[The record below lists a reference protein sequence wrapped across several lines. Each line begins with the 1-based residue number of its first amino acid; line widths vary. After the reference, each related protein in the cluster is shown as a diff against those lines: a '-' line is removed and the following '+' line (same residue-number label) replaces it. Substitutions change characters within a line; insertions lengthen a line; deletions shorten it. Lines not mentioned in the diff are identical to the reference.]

1 MTLSNF
7 NFLEEEF
14 PLLFNLGQSAEYNLH
29 TDPGT
34 ALMKLRQFAEH
45 MTELIYESIGMEF
58 PTDNR
63 FQARIQ
69 KLSYEKVLPENVKDF
84 FSNVRVKGNAANHTF
99 VGTFEDAKHALFSS
113 FKLGKWF
120 YEAYSVKNHSIDDV
134 KFHVPD
140 NLDAR
145 HALNDLEK
153 QHLALQAQ
161 FEELKAT
168 IKEVPQEKKVLF
180 AKRSEQ
186 AAKKL
191 NMSESETRTII
202 DEQLRQAGWE
212 ANTITLNYKTQK
224 TLPQKGKNIA
234 IAEWPCGNL
243 WADYAL
249 FIGTELYGLI
259 EAKKYGLDI
268 STNLQQSKVYAKEIQ
283 ETEGMSLLGQWNNFK
298 VPFLF
303 STNGRTYLKQI
314 ETKSGVWFLDTRNS
328 FNNARPLQ
336 GWYQAEGLKKL
347 YETDLQ
353 VANTKLQSS
362 TLDFLRSSASL
373 GLRDYQ
379 IEAIKAVED
388 TLLNHPDQKRALL
401 AMATGTGK
409 TRTVIGLCYHLI
421 KNNRFKRILFLVDRS
436 LLANQAADSFKD
448 NRVEELLTFS
458 DNYEVKYLKDL
469 FPEKDTR
476 LHFATVQGMVKR
488 LFYRDTEKDGLPIS
502 IDAYDCIIVDE
513 AHRGYLLDKEM
524 GEEDLEFKDQNDYVS
539 KYRQV
544 LDYFD
549 AFGVGLTAT
558 PALHTN
564 EIFGKPVYFYTYRE
578 AVIDGYLIDHE
589 PPYIIKTQLGE
600 DGIVWQVGEKPKIYD
615 REENA
620 IKELGELE
628 DELQI
633 EITGF
638 NKRVIT
644 ESFNRTVIQQLV
656 NELDPDGQ
664 EKTLVFAA
672 TDEHA
677 DLIVKLFKEEFAA
690 IGAVVPDNAI
700 EKITGKSYDPEGQV
714 KRFKNEKYPNIA
726 VTVDL
731 LTTGIDVPTISNLVF
746 LRRVKSRILYEQM
759 LGRATRLC
767 PDIQKQ
773 TFKIFDAVGIYEAL
787 EDYTQMKPVVVNP
800 TANFNQ
806 LVSEFA
812 LISSVERTRIQIE
825 QIIAKLQRKKSLGN
839 INNEVFSFNA
849 NGKDINTLIDELKQ
863 NDTHTSVK
871 LISQLPNLWKYL
883 DELQS
888 PPAYQLYSDHVDT
901 FSEMTRGYGKA
912 KKPEDYLESFSAY
925 LKNNV
930 NKIVALKLIC
940 TAPKE
945 LSRKELKELLLQLD
959 QQGYN
964 VNTLNA
970 AWAAAKHEDVA
981 ADIISY
987 IRTLM
992 IGNTLISKEDR
1003 IKNAM
1008 HKIRQMKSWKRN
1020 QLNWLERIE
1029 KQMLAET
1036 IVSREDLDKEP
1047 FMEAGGFNR
1056 LDNIFD
1062 NQLGDILDK
1071 MNEYLYENQTA

>member
-1 MTLSNF
+1 MTSNF

-45 MTELIYESIGMEF
+45 LTELIYEAIGMEF
-58 PTDNR
+58 PDDNR

-84 FSNVRVKGNAANHTF
+84 FYNVRVKGNAANHTF

-120 YEAYSVKNHSIDDV
+120 YEAYSVKNHKIDDV

-145 HALNDLEK
+145 HALNELEK
-153 QHLALQAQ
+153 QHIALQAQ

-191 NMSESETRTII
+191 NMSEGETRAVI

-212 ANTITLNYKTQK
+212 ANTALINYKTQK
-224 TLPQKGKNIA
+224 TLPQKGKNMA

-268 STNLQQSKVYAKEIQ
+268 STNLQQSKVYAAELQ
-283 ETEGMSLLGQWNNFK
+283 ELQGTKLLGQWGNFK
-298 VPFLF
+298 APFLF

-336 GWYQAEGLKKL
+336 GWYQPEGLKKL
-347 YETDLQ
+347 YEADLQ
-353 VANTKLQSS
+353 EANTKLQSS
-362 TLDFLRSSASL
+362 TLDFLQSSAGL

-379 IEAIKAVED
+379 IQAIKAVED
-388 TLLNHPDQKRALL
+388 TLVNHPDQKRALL

-409 TRTVIGLCYHLI
+409 TRTIIGLCYHLI

-448 NRVEELLTFS
+448 NRVEDLLTFS
-458 DNYEVKYLKDL
+458 DNYEVKHLKDL

-488 LFYRDTEKDGLPIS
+488 LFYRDSEKDGLPIS
-502 IDAYDCIIVDE
+502 VDAYDCIIVDE
-513 AHRGYLLDKEM
+513 AHRGYLLDKEI

-564 EIFGKPVYFYTYRE
+564 EIFGKPVHFYTYRE
-578 AVIDGYLIDHE
+578 AVIDGFLIDHE

-600 DGIVWQVGEKPKIYD
+600 DGIVWQAGEKPKIYD

-620 IKELGELE
+620 IKELDELE

-644 ESFNRTVIQQLV
+644 ESFNRTVVQQLV
-656 NELDPDGQ
+656 KELDPDGL

-677 DLIVKLFKEEFAA
+677 DLIVKLFKEEFEA
-690 IGAVVPDNAI
+690 IGAIVPDHAI

-714 KRFKNEKYPNIA
+714 KRFKNEKYPNIV

-800 TANFNQ
+800 TTNFNQ
-806 LVSEFA
+806 LVAEFP
-812 LISSVERTRIQIE
+812 LITSTERTQIQIE
-825 QIIAKLQRKKSLGN
+825 QIIAKLQRKKSQGN
-839 INNEVFSFNA
+839 FNADAFSFNA
-849 NGKDINTLIDELKQ
+849 DGRDINVLIDELKH

-871 LISQLPNLWKYL
+871 LIHQLPELWKYL
-883 DELQS
+883 DEFKVA
-888 PPAYQLYSDHVDT
+888 PAHQLYSDHVDT
-901 FSEMTRGYGKA
+901 FNEMQRGYGKA

-930 NKIVALKLIC
+930 NEIAALKLIC
-940 TAPKE
+940 RAPKE

-970 AWAAAKHEDVA
+970 AWSAAKHQDVA

-992 IGNTLISKEDR
+992 IGNTLISKDDR

-1008 HKIRQMKSWKRN
+1008 QKIRQMKNWNKT

-1029 KQMLAET
+1029 KQMFAET
-1036 IVSREDLDKEP
+1036 IVRKEDFDKEP
-1047 FMEAGGFNR
+1047 FTEAGGFNR
-1056 LDNIFD
+1056 LDKIFE
-1062 NQLGDILDK
+1062 NQLGDVLDK
-1071 MNEYLYENQTA
+1071 MNEYLYENQIA

>member
-1 MTLSNF
+1 MTSSNF
-7 NFLEEEF
+7 HFIEEEF
-14 PLLFNLGQSAEYNLH
+14 PLLFNLGNSAEYNLH

-45 MTELIYESIGMEF
+45 LTELIYEAVGMEF
-58 PTDNR
+58 PDDNR
-63 FQARIQ
+63 FHMRIQ

-84 FSNVRVKGNAANHTF
+84 FYNVRVKGNAANHTF
-99 VGTFEDAKHALFSS
+99 VGSFEDAKHALFSS

-120 YEAYSVKNHSIDDV
+120 YEAYSVKNKKIDDV

-145 HALNDLEK
+145 HALNELEK
-153 QHLALQAQ
+153 QHTALQAD
-161 FEELKAT
+161 FEALTAT
-168 IKEVPQEKKVLF
+168 VKEVPQEKKVLF

-191 NMSESETRTII
+191 SMSESETRAII

-212 ANTITLNYKTQK
+212 ADTISLNYKSHK
-224 TLPQKGKNIA
+224 TLPQKGKNMA
-234 IAEWPCGNL
+234 IAEWLCGNL

-249 FIGTELYGLI
+249 FIGTELFGLI
-259 EAKKYGLDI
+259 EAKKYGNDI
-268 STNLQQSKVYAKEIQ
+268 STNLQQSKVYAIEIN
-283 ETEGMSLLGQWNNFK
+283 ELLDTSLLGHWNNFK

-303 STNGRTYLKQI
+303 STNGRSYLKQI
-314 ETKSGVWFLDTRNS
+314 ETKSGVWFLDVRNK
-328 FNNARPLQ
+328 FNNARSLQ
-336 GWYQAEGLKKL
+336 GWYQPEGLKKL
-347 YETDLQ
+347 YELDLQ
-353 VANTKLQSS
+353 ESNIKLQNS
-362 TLDFLRSSASL
+362 TLDFLQSPAGL
-373 GLRDYQ
+373 GLRNYQ
-379 IEAIKAVED
+379 IQAIEAVED
-388 TLLNHPDQKRALL
+388 TLVNHPDQKRALL

-409 TRTVIGLCYHLI
+409 TRTIIGLCYHLI

-448 NRVEELLTFS
+448 NRVEDLLTFS
-458 DNYEVKYLKDL
+458 DNYEVKHLKDIL
-469 FPEKDTR
+469 PEKDTR

-488 LFYRDTEKDGLPIS
+488 LFYRDPEKDGLPIS
-502 IDAYDCIIVDE
+502 VDAYDCIIVDE

-578 AVIDGYLIDHE
+578 AVIDGFLIDHE
-589 PPYIIKTQLGE
+589 PPYIIKTKLGE
-600 DGIVWQVGEKPKIYD
+600 DGIVWHAGEKPKMYD
-615 REENA
+615 KEDNT
-620 IKELGELE
+620 IKELDELE

-633 EITGF
+633 EISGF
-638 NKRVIT
+638 NKKVIT
-644 ESFNRTVIQQLV
+644 ESFNRTVVQQLV
-656 NELDPDGQ
+656 KELDPDGM

-677 DLIVKLFKEEFAA
+677 DLIVKLFKEEFSA
-690 IGAVVPDNAI
+690 IGAVMPDNAI

-714 KRFKNEKYPNIA
+714 KHFKNEKYPNIV

-767 PDIQKQ
+767 PEIYKQ
-773 TFKIFDAVGIYEAL
+773 TFRIFDAVGIYEAL

-800 TANFNQ
+800 TTDFTQ
-806 LVSEFA
+806 LVAELPLITSEA
-812 LISSVERTRIQIE
+812 RTQIQIE
-825 QIIAKLQRKKSLGN
+825 QIIAKLQRKKSQGN
-839 INNEVFSFNA
+839 INADAFSFNA
-849 NGKDINTLIDELKQ
+849 NGRDLNGLIEELKHG
-863 NDTHTSVK
+863 DIDASVK
-871 LISQLPNLWKYL
+871 LINRLSSLWQYL
-883 DELQS
+883 DEFKTA
-888 PPAYQLYSDHVDT
+888 PAYQLYSDHVDT
-901 FSEMTRGYGKA
+901 FNEMERGYGKA
-912 KKPEDYLESFSAY
+912 KKPEDYLESFTAY
-925 LKNNV
+925 LKANV
-930 NKIVALKLIC
+930 NEISALNLIC

-945 LSRKELKELLLQLD
+945 LSRKELKDLLLKLD
-959 QQGYN
+959 LQGYN
-964 VNTLNA
+964 VSTLNA
-970 AWAAAKHEDVA
+970 AWSAAKHQDVA

-992 IGNTLISKEDR
+992 IGNTLISKDDR

-1008 HKIRQMKSWKRN
+1008 LKIRKMRSWNRS
-1020 QLNWLERIE
+1020 QLSWLERIE

-1036 IVSREDLDKEP
+1036 IVRKEDFDKDP
-1047 FMEAGGFNR
+1047 FTEAGGFSR
-1056 LDNIFD
+1056 LDKIFE
-1062 NQLGDILDK
+1062 NQLGDVLDK
-1071 MNEYLYENQTA
+1071 MNEYLYENQIA